1 MGRRVSP
8 GVEKLDRQ
16 RYRLWWTD
24 PRTHKECSTVFRG
37 TKADAVAARAEIVT
51 SISARTYVTRSKT
64 TVGTYAR
71 AWLRAM
77 KLKDDVA
84 PSTHARYSSLLLGT
98 LDDHLGGTALQDL
111 CGRDIDAYYLWALE
125 HETTR
130 LKDSEGKPRHVS
142 PATVTK
148 RHQAL
153 KMMLSDAV
161 TKREIARNPADDAS
175 PPKRRRP
182 EGVAFSLPEAR
193 LVLERCEEKLPPQD
207 VLAVKVALF
216 TGLRIGEVLA
226 LRNCDVGPGAVTVAG
241 KILEMGGRLERS
253 GYPKSSHS
261 RRTVTIDPS
270 LAASLKAHVRAQ
282 GTKRLAAGRAWEHP
296 ELVFT
301 TPFGGIMRPNTVSG
315 RFTGVVRPMEADKR
329 LTTKGATFHSL
340 RHTHATEL
348 LHRGVP
354 VSVVSKRLGHKD
366 ELVTLLYY
374 SHVLPGDDAA
384 AASVFASAWVEKPS
398 EDVENV
404 WVVASPWQNGD
415 YKQVEESIVE
425 CGT

>member
-24 PRTHKECSTVFRG
+24 PRTHKECSTVYRG
-37 TKADAVAARAEIVT
+37 PKADAVAARAEIVT
-51 SISARTYVTRSKT
+51 SISAKTYVTRSKT

-77 KLKDDVA
+77 RLKDDVA
-84 PSTHARYSSLLLGT
+84 PSTHARYSSLLLGS
-98 LDDHLGGTALQDL
+98 LDEHLGGTPLQDL
-111 CGRDIDAYYLWALE
+111 TGRDIDAYYLWALE
-125 HETTR
+125 HEETR
-130 LKDSEGKPRHVS
+130 RKDADGKPVMVS
-142 PATVTK
+142 PATVAK

-153 KMMLSDAV
+153 KMMLKDAV
-161 TKREIARNPADDAS
+161 VKREIAHNPADDAS

-182 EGVAFSLPEAR
+182 EGVAFTLPEAR
-193 LVLERCEEKLPPQD
+193 LVLSACEAAMTPED
-207 VLAVKVALF
+207 ALAVRVALF
-216 TGLRIGEVLA
+216 TGLRIGELLA
-226 LRNCDVGPGAVTVAG
+226 LRNCDVGPGTLTVAG

-261 RRTVTIDPS
+261 RRTVTIDADLS
-270 LAASLKAHVRAQ
+270 AAMKAHALAQ
-282 GTKRLAAGRAWEHP
+282 AERRLSAGRAWEHP

-301 TPFGGIMRPNTVSG
+301 APTGGIVRPNTLSG
-315 RFTGVVRPMEADKR
+315 RFTAIVRPMEATR
-329 LTTKGATFHSL
+329 LLTTKGATFHSL

-348 LHRGVP
+348 LRRGVP
-354 VSVVSKRLGHKD
+354 VSVASKRLGHKD

-384 AASVFASAWVEKPS
+384 AASVFASAWAEKRP

-404 WVVASPWQNGD
+404 WVVAAPWQKD
-415 YKQVEESIVE
+415 DCKQVEAS
-425 CGT
+425 GAG